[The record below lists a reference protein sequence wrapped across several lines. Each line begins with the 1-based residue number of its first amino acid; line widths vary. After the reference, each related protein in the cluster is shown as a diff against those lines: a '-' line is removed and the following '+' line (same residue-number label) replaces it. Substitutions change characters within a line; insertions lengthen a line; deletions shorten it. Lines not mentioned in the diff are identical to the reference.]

1 MIEHIYYII
10 GILVLLSTIST
21 ILKFGKLYS
30 IKEWIE
36 KYEKVVGRKPI
47 KKDYRTKKEYSIS
60 ESNKI
65 LSLFEI
71 VWVIFGLLSSS
82 WYVFLFLIISANI
95 LKIFLKPIK
104 WNIIHRTLLFSF
116 LFSKS
121 LLYLYLI
128 INHFFLHK
136 ETYDL
141 IVNLFYK

>member
-1 MIEHIYYII
+1 MIGNIYYVI

-21 ILKFGKLYS
+21 LLRFNRLYS

-36 KYEKVVGRKPI
+36 KYEKVVGVKPT
-47 KKDYRTKKEYSIS
+47 KKDYRTKKEYSTS
-60 ESNKI
+60 ESSKI

-71 VWVIFGLLSSS
+71 MWVFIGLIFSGS
-82 WYVFLFLIISANI
+82 WYVFAFLIISSYI
-95 LKIFLKPIK
+95 VK
-104 WNIIHRTLLFSF
+104 TLLNPLKWTIFYKISIFSF

-141 IVNLFYK
+141 ILNVFK